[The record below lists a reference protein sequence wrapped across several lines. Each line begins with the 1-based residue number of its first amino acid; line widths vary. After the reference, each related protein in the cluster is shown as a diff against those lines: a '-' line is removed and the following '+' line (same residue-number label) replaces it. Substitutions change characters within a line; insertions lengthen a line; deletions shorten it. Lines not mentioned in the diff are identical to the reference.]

1 MNVSYLILAL
11 SAPLLA
17 SCAQRLPGVGSN
29 SPTTVATT
37 ETVKAA
43 PPAMSTATAPAP
55 AATTQSA
62 PRPMS
67 VATASNPIPAA
78 TKAVYFIEPQDGAT
92 VPSEFKVVMG
102 LKGMT
107 LKPAGDMTPET
118 GHHHLIIDNPPLIS
132 GEAIPATDKYIHFG
146 KGQTDTMVKLA
157 PGKHMLVLQFGNGLH
172 QSYGPA
178 MSSIITVNVK

>member
-1 MNVSYLILAL
+1 MKVAFLVFAI
-11 SAPLLA
+11 SASLLA
-17 SCAQRLPGVGSN
+17 SCATRLP
-29 SPTTVATT
+29 TVASGS
-37 ETVKAA
+37 APA
-43 PPAMSTATAPAP
+43 SPPAMSTATAPAP
-55 AATTQSA
+55 ASTTSAASATK
-62 PRPMS
+62 PMS

-78 TKAVYFIEPQDGAT
+78 SKAVYFIEPQDGGT

-107 LKPAGDMTPET
+107 IKPAGDMTPDS

-132 GEAIPATDKYIHFG
+132 GEVIPATEKYIHFG
-146 KGQTDTMVKLA
+146 KGQTETMVKLS

>member
-1 MNVSYLILAL
+1 M
-11 SAPLLA
+11 
-17 SCAQRLPGVGSN
+17 G
-29 SPTTVATT
+29 TT
-37 ETVKAA
+37 
-43 PPAMSTATAPAP
+43 TAPAP
-55 AATTQSA
+55 TVTTQSA
-62 PRPMS
+62 PKPMS
-67 VATASNPIPAA
+67 AAAATNPVPAA
-78 TKAVYFIEPQDGAT
+78 SKAVYFIEPQDGAT

-107 LKPAGDMTPET
+107 LKPTGDMTPDT

-132 GEAIPATDKYIHFG
+132 GEPIPATDKYIHFG
-146 KGQTDTMVKLA
+146 KGQTDTMVKLT